1 MRNPAYDAFESTY
14 IAPGAKG
21 TTSDYQ
27 AALLAYMKQLFP
39 DQVFTD
45 SWHRPI
51 DSFGKLDRTQ
61 QLPFVN
67 NILSDELN
75 ATGLDHTIKGTSY
88 DRGYAAIA
96 TLFPTKDAAGNTV
109 KYAADINMSF
119 SQIKTE
125 QGGDIDILAPGGS
138 VVVGVPNPPPE
149 LAATKEDDTFSPPL
163 GAEASLGLLVLSTGG
178 IHGFADSSFEV
189 NQSRILT
196 LQGGDIILW
205 SSNGDIDAGKG
216 AKTAQGAPPPVV
228 QTDQR
233 GVVVVNPIGA
243 ISGSGIGQLL
253 TRPDIVAGQVNLIA
267 PKGTVNAGEAGI
279 RAINLNIAALQ
290 VLNVGN
296 IKVSGTA
303 TGVPTSDAGAF
314 AGALVRG
321 QRPVRC
327 RQGGR
332 GAAQSDTGYGKQLPT
347 AER

>member
-1 MRNPAYDAFESTY
+1 MRSTY
-14 IAPGAKG
+14 SG
-21 TTSDYQ
+21 
-27 AALLAYMKQLFP
+27 
-39 DQVFTD
+39 
-45 SWHRPI
+45 
-51 DSFGKLDRTQ
+51 
-61 QLPFVN
+61 
-67 NILSDELN
+67 
-75 ATGLDHTIKGTSY
+75 
-88 DRGYAAIA
+88 
-96 TLFPTKDAAGNTV
+96 
-109 KYAADINMSF
+109 DINMSF
-119 SQIKTE
+119 SQLKTE

-138 VVVGVPNPPPE
+138 VIVGVPNPPPE
-149 LAATKEDDTFSPPL
+149 LGYHQGRTQLHPPL
-163 GAEASLGLLVLSTGG
+163 SADASLGLLVLSTGG

-205 SSNGDIDAGKG
+205 ASNGDIDAGKG

-228 QTDQR
+228 QTDQS
-233 GVVVVNPIGA
+233 GNVVVNPIGA

-314 AGALVRG
+314 AGALSGANGLSDAGKAVAEQLNQTLGTENNFQQLNESLTPTFISVRMFCLG
-321 QRPVRC
+321 VQC
-327 RQGGR
+327 
-332 GAAQSDTGYGKQLPT
+332 DDQLRNRHPIVILMSHHSGLE
-347 AER
+347 AFAVHRRWRES